1 VMRSLPTVLTALL
14 LSQFAVPLG
23 AQVMTLTPSKD
34 AYISQEKIDAP
45 GDRSHRN
52 FGGAPALRADTQYNG
67 EKSHVLLGFD
77 MGDLAGK
84 AIERAV
90 LVMGPPVDPKVGT
103 TMGIEI
109 RRLLASDWVEGEHGD
124 KTHKDKAGVSWHAR
138 AYDQDGMPLSWDK
151 PGAMGEADS
160 DAAGAVKVSM
170 AQVNEV
176 TDPGVDVTALVKAWQ
191 EAAKTAEAGK
201 KPQFGLLIRTTNDKI
216 NYVGWPSKE
225 AASGVPKLMVTVGE

>member
-1 VMRSLPTVLTALL
+1 MRALPALLVALL
-14 LSQFAVPLG
+14 LSQFTAPLG
-23 AQVMTLTPSKD
+23 AQVTTLTPSKD
-34 AYISQEKIDAP
+34 AYISQERIDAP

-52 FGGAPALRADTQYNG
+52 FGGAQALRADTQYNG
-67 EKSHVLLGFD
+67 EKSHILLGFD
-77 MGDLAGK
+77 MGDLTGK

-109 RRLLASDWVEGEHGD
+109 RRLLVSDWVEGEHGD

-138 AYDQDGMPLSWDK
+138 GYDQDGTPLSWDK

-160 DAAGAVKVSM
+160 DAAGAVKLSM

-191 EAAKTAEAGK
+191 ESAKAAEAAK

-216 NYVGWPSKE
+216 NYLGWPSKE
-225 AASGVPKLMVTVGE
+225 AKSVAPKLMLTVGE